1 MALPGQQHPVKTCLK
16 TSLFSTIKR
25 FHSSACLWAFVKTSL
40 LWLIFIYFHTWQGV
54 ARCLHLILQAAPVA
68 CVPLLPVLCIGR
80 QILNRWIT
88 REVLFR
94 FLLPLIFRLSCG
106 LGKSTEQDG
115 HRQGERVS
123 FSPDCRSDGKFSR
136 SESLQLY
143 CAWQDERILVT
154 CRLWFSRSR
163 AGSEILN
170 FSPVARGG
178 CSWCSAS
185 HSWLNKALVSIMDT
199 QVYFMNPAIFTL
211 GDVMG

>member
-1 MALPGQQHPVKTCLK
+1 
-16 TSLFSTIKR
+16 
-25 FHSSACLWAFVKTSL
+25 
-40 LWLIFIYFHTWQGV
+40 
-54 ARCLHLILQAAPVA
+54 
-68 CVPLLPVLCIGR
+68 
-80 QILNRWIT
+80 
-88 REVLFR
+88 
-94 FLLPLIFRLSCG
+94 

-115 HRQGERVS
+115 HRKGERVS
-123 FSPDCRSDGKFSR
+123 FSPDCRSDGKFSLL
-136 SESLQLY
+136 ESLQLY

-154 CRLWFSRSR
+154 CRLCFSRSR

-199 QVYFMNPAIFTL
+199 QVYFLNPAIFTL